1 MLTVWIWIWRCL
13 VFWLD
18 IAVEDGFVLRFVV
31 VGLELVISGWSVCM
45 DGVWVLFGFVLSG

>member
-31 VGLELVISGWSVCM
+31 VGLELVISGWYVCM